1 MAWEEI
7 CFPNNLRNIRLSR
20 GMRMT
25 EVAKKSGLS
34 LSAMS
39 KVEKGVRRLKQS
51 QLMQLCTILNCKLAD
66 IFIKADDEKATK
78 WQSEMQRRLAEN
90 ETAGLK
96 VFGAGIRVLRR
107 EVSKTIAQAAQD
119 AKMTLSV
126 YHKIETGQREV
137 YENEIESLA
146 KAMGKSVD
154 EMFKAIAGLYNSGA
168 LNRQIDKAEERVRE
182 ALKVGKS
189 ESNFDMG
196 GAIYGATVYDSVRK
210 NLVPMYGT
218 ANGKNI
224 VFMKSDDNMLP
235 PMPKIK
241 SGSGIYAVQ
250 APAGRLGPLFPQKS
264 HLLVNPGIIPVVGDL
279 AVLFDDDYENI
290 APRVQTTA
298 RVVML
303 KDDKNGALIGVQSY
317 PEEKI
322 QIKNGK
328 KRLHKI
334 VQIVCE

>member
-51 QLMQLCTILNCKLAD
+51 QLMQLCSILNCKLAD

-78 WQSEMQRRLAEN
+78 WQSEMQRRLVEN

-107 EVSKTIAQAAQD
+107 EVNKTIAQAAAD

-137 YENEIESLA
+137 YENEIENLA
-146 KAMGKSVD
+146 KSMGKSVD

-168 LNRQIDKAEERVRE
+168 LSKQIDKAEERVRE

-189 ESNFDMG
+189 ESNLDMC

-210 NLVPMYGT
+210 NLIPIYGI
-218 ANGKNI
+218 ADGKKLM
-224 VFMKSDDNMLP
+224 FMKSDDNMLP
-235 PMPKIK
+235 PLPKIK
-241 SGSGIYAVQ
+241 SGSGVYAVQ
-250 APAGRLGPLFPQKS
+250 VPAGRLGPLFPQKS
-264 HLLVNPGIIPVVGDL
+264 HLLVNPSIVPVAGDL

-290 APRVQTTA
+290 ASNVQKTA

-303 KDDKNGALIGVQSY
+303 KEDKSGALIGVQSY

-334 VQIVCE
+334 VHIVCE